1 MTTHGMIAA
10 IVKCIQR
17 IALAAFDR
25 TIAFGLIAASLPE
38 NKQNIMSFITTLDI
52 VATLSQQ

>member
-1 MTTHGMIAA
+1 MIAA

>member
-1 MTTHGMIAA
+1 MIAA

-38 NKQNIMSFITTLDI
+38 KGTKWWLGNL
-52 VATLSQQ
+52 